1 MTAWALAAGAVGVL
15 VAWWATAQPN
25 RWGLEGSELPRWRGL
40 LAVMAGAALSLGVAL
55 GHPAGAVA
63 VWAAVLAA
71 GADLVERVIP
81 HRWLVVMLA
90 AAVVRL
96 ATGTV
101 AWEPDLLLALGL
113 GLFFLATYLLSR
125 DGFGLGDV
133 KLGVAMGL
141 VLGWPAGFTGV
152 VLGLLAGGIYGLGLV
167 AARRASFQDG
177 IPLGPFLAV
186 GLAAVVFLPLSAA
199 PLPGH

>member
-1 MTAWALAAGAVGVL
+1 MIAWALGAGAVGVA
-15 VAWWATAQPN
+15 VAWWATAKPD
-25 RWGLEGSELPRWRGL
+25 RWGLDGAELPRWRGI
-40 LAVMAGAALSLGVAL
+40 LAWLAGAALALGVAL

-81 HRWLVVMLA
+81 HRWLAVMLA
-90 AAVVRL
+90 AASVRL

-101 AWEPDLLLALGL
+101 AWETDLLLALGL
-113 GLFFLATYLLSR
+113 GIFFLATHLLSR
-125 DGFGLGDV
+125 GGFGMGDV

-152 VLGLLAGGIYGLGLV
+152 VLGLLVGALYGLGLV

-186 GLAAVVFLPLSAA
+186 GLAAVVFFSLSAA
-199 PLPGH
+199 PLPGR